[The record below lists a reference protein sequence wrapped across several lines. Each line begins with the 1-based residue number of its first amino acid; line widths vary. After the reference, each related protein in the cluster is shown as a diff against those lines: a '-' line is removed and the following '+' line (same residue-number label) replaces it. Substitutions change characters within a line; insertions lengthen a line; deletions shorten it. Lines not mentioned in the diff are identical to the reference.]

1 MLDRCDDILLKYVN
15 IYDNIILYI
24 LKQLLQI
31 INIQYIWVIQ
41 NNIDNI
47 LYPYNLYTSIYI

>member
-31 INIQYIWVIQ
+31 IYIQYIWIIQ

>member
-1 MLDRCDDILLKYVN
+1 MLDRCDGILLKYVN
-15 IYDNIILYI
+15 IYCNIILYI

-31 INIQYIWVIQ
+31 IFNTIYMNNT

-47 LYPYNLYTSIYI
+47 LYTYNIYTSLYI